1 MLRLIALILFAFP
14 SFSGGIGAQRLFP
27 ESVGQT
33 DQQTAYLDSL
43 FDAHQYFRNQES
55 GVLLKYGYHSADHLA
70 LLDSIQETD
79 HQLRDEVES
88 FLVNFGFPSSPSP
101 RELEQSYRKL
111 MQEFIKT
118 SPGDSLRRDSLLQVI
133 QTRYEAPPRRLD
145 HRNTIMVILDTESD
159 FSLRCRMISYLKE
172 EWHAGNLPTASLL
185 VYLRHTYQLNW
196 GEELP
201 IASGTSEE
209 ERLMMYAREL
219 SGCW

>member
-1 MLRLIALILFAFP
+1 
-14 SFSGGIGAQRLFP
+14 
-27 ESVGQT
+27 
-33 DQQTAYLDSL
+33 
-43 FDAHQYFRNQES
+43 
-55 GVLLKYGYHSADHLA
+55 
-70 LLDSIQETD
+70 
-79 HQLRDEVES
+79 
-88 FLVNFGFPSSPSP
+88 
-101 RELEQSYRKL
+101 
-111 MQEFIKT
+111 
-118 SPGDSLRRDSLLQVI
+118 
-133 QTRYEAPPRRLD
+133 
-145 HRNTIMVILDTESD
+145 MVILDTESD